1 MAMMFNQSEESKA
14 IKRLNERLKEIDKL
28 TAPGQDN
35 PLITRYSRA
44 LRESGIEFTKD
55 KGTNRYRI
63 RNTKENREKIGALES
78 KLSDKK
84 RFKTAGEYKKHVR
97 EQLKKEGKKPTAQ
110 AVKARIKEIAE
121 GSKIQNMLTVI
132 YTETGNYK
140 LGVELSQLTAGRK
153 YSERDSGAI
162 YDLHGRIREEFARI
176 QRGELT
182 AEEEARAQEREDVYG
197 DYGFPDAYD
206 DEDDF

>member
-1 MAMMFNQSEESKA
+1 MAMIFNQSEESKA

-28 TAPGQDN
+28 TEPGQDN
-35 PLITRYSRA
+35 PLITRYSRE

-84 RFKTAGEYKKHVR
+84 SYATAGEYKKHVR
-97 EQLKKEGKKPTAQ
+97 AQLKKEGKKPTAQ
-110 AVKARIKEIAE
+110 AVKARISEIAE
-121 GSKIQNMLTVI
+121 GSKIQSMLNVI
-132 YTETGNYK
+132 YTETGNRE
-140 LGVELSQLTAGRK
+140 LGEELSRLTAGRK
-153 YSERDSGAI
+153 YTERDSGAI
-162 YDLHGRIREEFARI
+162 YDLHGRIREEFNRI

-182 AEEEARAQEREDVYG
+182 KEEEERAREREDIYG
-197 DYGFPDAYD
+197 DYGYPID
-206 DEDDF
+206 DEDDE

>member
-1 MAMMFNQSEESKA
+1 MAMIFNQSEESKA

-28 TAPGQDN
+28 TAPGEDN
-35 PLITRYSRA
+35 PLITRYSRE

-63 RNTKENREKIGALES
+63 RNTKENREKIGALEA

-84 RFKTAGEYKKHVR
+84 RFATAGEYKKHIR
-97 EQLKKEGKKPTAQ
+97 AQLKKEGKKPTAQ
-110 AVKARIKEIAE
+110 AVKIRIAEIAE
-121 GSKIQNMLTVI
+121 GSKIQDMLTVI
-132 YTETGNYK
+132 YTETGNRD
-140 LGVELSQLTAGRK
+140 LGDELSKLSSGKK

-162 YDLHGRIREEFARI
+162 YDLHGRIREEFRRV

-182 AEEEARAQEREDVYG
+182 AEEQARAQEREDLYG
-197 DYGFPDAYD
+197 DYGYPDDYE
-206 DEDDF
+206 EDDF

>member
-1 MAMMFNQSEESKA
+1 MAMIFNQSEESKA

-63 RNTKENREKIGALES
+63 RNTKENRKKIGALEA
-78 KLSDKK
+78 KLSNKK
-84 RFKTAGEYKKHVR
+84 RFMTAGEYKKQVR
-97 EQLKKEGKKPTAQ
+97 AQLKKEGKKPTAQ
-110 AVKARIKEIAE
+110 AVKKRIAEIAE
-121 GSKIQNMLTVI
+121 GSKIQDMLTVI
-132 YTETGNYK
+132 YTETGSRD
-140 LGVELSQLTAGRK
+140 LGDELSALTSGKK

-162 YDLHGRIREEFARI
+162 YDLHGRIKEEFRRI

-182 AEEEARAQEREDVYG
+182 AEEQARAQEREDIYG
-197 DYGFPDAYD
+197 DYGYPID
-206 DEDDF
+206 D

>member
-28 TAPGQDN
+28 TEPGQDN

-44 LRESGIEFTKD
+44 LRESDIEFTKD
-55 KGTNRYRI
+55 EGTNRYRI

-78 KLSDKK
+78 KLSNKE
-84 RFKTAGEYKKHVR
+84 RFMTAGEYKKHVR
-97 EQLKKEGKKPTAQ
+97 AQLKKEGKKPTAK
-110 AVKARIKEIAE
+110 AVKARISEIAE
-121 GSKIQNMLTVI
+121 GSKIQSMLNVI
-132 YTETGNYK
+132 YTETGNRE
-140 LGVELSQLTAGRK
+140 LGEELSRLTAGRK
-153 YSERDSGAI
+153 YTERDSGAI

-182 AEEEARAQEREDVYG
+182 KEEEERAKERADLYG
-197 DYGFPDAYD
+197 DYGYPDYD

>member
-28 TAPGQDN
+28 TEPGQDN

-63 RNTKENREKIGALES
+63 RNTKENREKIGALEA
-78 KLSDKK
+78 KLSNKE
-84 RFKTAGEYKKHVR
+84 RFQTAGEYKKHVR
-97 EQLKKEGKKPTAQ
+97 SQLKKEGKKPTAQ
-110 AVKARIKEIAE
+110 AVKVRISEIAE
-121 GSKIQNMLTVI
+121 GSKIQSMLNVI
-132 YTETGNYK
+132 YTETGNRK
-140 LGVELSQLTAGRK
+140 LGEELSRLTAGRK
-153 YSERDSGAI
+153 YTERDSGAI

-182 AEEEARAQEREDVYG
+182 AEEEARAQEREDIYG
-197 DYGFPDAYD
+197 DYGYPID
-206 DEDDF
+206 DEDDE

>member
-1 MAMMFNQSEESKA
+1 MAMIFNQSEESKA

-44 LRESGIEFTKD
+44 LRESGIKFTKD

-63 RNTKENREKIGALES
+63 RNTKENREKIGALEAE
-78 KLSDKK
+78 LSNKK

-97 EQLKKEGKKPTAQ
+97 TQLIKEGKKPTAQ
-110 AVKARIKEIAE
+110 AVKARISEIAE
-121 GSKIQNMLTVI
+121 GAKIQSMLTVI
-132 YTETGNYK
+132 YTETGNRE
-140 LGVELSQLTAGRK
+140 LGDELSRLTAGRK
-153 YSERDSGAI
+153 YTERDSGAI

-182 AEEEARAQEREDVYG
+182 KEEEERAKEREDIYG
-197 DYGFPDAYD
+197 DYGYPDDY

>member
-28 TAPGQDN
+28 TDPGQDN

-55 KGTNRYRI
+55 EGTNRYRI
-63 RNTKENREKIGALES
+63 RNTKENREKIGALEA
-78 KLSDKK
+78 KLSNKE
-84 RFKTAGEYKKHVR
+84 RFATAGEYKKKVR
-97 EQLKKEGKKPTAQ
+97 QQLKKEGKKSTAQ
-110 AVKARIKEIAE
+110 AVKARVKEIAE
-121 GSKIQNMLTVI
+121 GSKIQSMLTVI
-132 YTETGNYK
+132 YTETGNRE
-140 LGVELSQLTAGRK
+140 LGEELSQLTAGRK

-162 YDLHGRIREEFARI
+162 YDLHGRIKEEFQRI

-182 AEEEARAQEREDVYG
+182 AEEEARAQEREDLYG
-197 DYGFPDAYD
+197 DYGYPID
-206 DEDDF
+206 

>member
-28 TAPGQDN
+28 TDPGQDN
-35 PLITRYSRA
+35 PLITRYSRE

-63 RNTKENREKIGALES
+63 RNTEENRKKIGALEA

-84 RFKTAGEYKKHVR
+84 RFKTAGDYKKHVR
-97 EQLKKEGKKPTAQ
+97 AQLKKEGKKPTAQ
-110 AVKARIKEIAE
+110 AVKARISEIAE
-121 GSKIQNMLTVI
+121 GAKIQNMLTVI
-132 YTETGNYK
+132 YTETGDRG
-140 LGVELSQLTAGRK
+140 LGDELSRLTAGRK
-153 YSERDSGAI
+153 YTERDSGAI
-162 YDLHGRIREEFARI
+162 FDLHGRIREEFKRI

-197 DYGFPDAYD
+197 DYGYPDNYN